1 MVGSGRVPRAC
12 ALAVVVRDLTVRH
25 AERCCDGVGVKVLR
39 GPALVGRR
47 DLDGRLQHA
56 EGWLLPRRHVQ
67 EGLQVKQR
75 RPLHR
80 RGALRAGARA
90 RRRPRAKHGRDG
102 GAAARV
108 NPTLLRSR
116 RLASERAPALPRR
129 RRRASNRARLSP
141 RCCEDTRRFLLW
153 GAARRTAVV
162 WRNAKREEEGR
173 GIGDEGIMSIFP
185 KKTGQ
190 PRRKK
195 NADAHSPGHETLF
208 LERDLPHGAFYV
220 GSCGIALNPS
230 ENPSTRRHPRLC
242 LVAGS
247 RGPAKIHS
255 IRGLYLPPEEKF
267 IRFFG

>member
-1 MVGSGRVPRAC
+1 M
-12 ALAVVVRDLTVRH
+12 
-25 AERCCDGVGVKVLR
+25 KVLR

-185 KKTGQ
+185 KRQDTPELRLIESEMQMRPGSFKLCAQQYPAHRSRAFVWLGF
-190 PRRKK
+190 RRIQSGISP
-195 NADAHSPGHETLF
+195 AGRPVGHSAK
-208 LERDLPHGAFYV
+208 R
-220 GSCGIALNPS
+220 SC
-230 ENPSTRRHPRLC
+230 C
-242 LVAGS
+242 LKLA
-247 RGPAKIHS
+247 
-255 IRGLYLPPEEKF
+255 
-267 IRFFG
+267 